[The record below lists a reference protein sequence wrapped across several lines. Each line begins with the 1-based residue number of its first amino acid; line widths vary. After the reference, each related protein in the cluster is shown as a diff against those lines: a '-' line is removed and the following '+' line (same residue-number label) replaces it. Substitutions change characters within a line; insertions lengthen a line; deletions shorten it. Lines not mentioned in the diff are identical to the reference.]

1 MIKLVIPLIVFIAVG
16 STSFAQQVI
25 GNPRKANSVFAIL
38 QTSKGDIRIK
48 LFHDKARNTV
58 NNFIGLALGKK
69 ESVDTDLRKK
79 TKKPFYKGL
88 IFHRVVPNFVIQG
101 GDPLANGKGGP
112 GFVVDQEISPEV
124 NFTYPGMVAM
134 AAAKPEKNGSQ
145 FFITLKDQNDLDGS
159 FTIFGQVVDGFE
171 VVKAISNV
179 KRDLFDKPIKDVVI
193 RNVKIQY
200 K

>member
-1 MIKLVIPLIVFIAVG
+1 MRFLVSVLLFF
-16 STSFAQQVI
+16 STFADAQII
-25 GNPRKANSVFAIL
+25 GNPKKATSVYAIL
-38 QTSKGDIRIK
+38 QTSFGDIRIK
-48 LFHDKARNTV
+48 LFHDKARGTV

-69 ESVDTDLRKK
+69 ESVDPTIRKK
-79 TKKPFYKGL
+79 IKKAFYNGL
-88 IFHRVVPNFVIQG
+88 TFHRVVPNFVIQG

-112 GFVVDQEISPEV
+112 GFGIDQEISPEL

-179 KRDLFDKPIKDVVI
+179 KRDLFDKPVKDIVI

>member
-1 MIKLVIPLIVFIAVG
+1 MVKLVIFIVAFFSVSA
-16 STSFAQQVI
+16 TSYAQQVI
-25 GNPRKANSVFAIL
+25 GNPKKASSVYAIL
-38 QTSKGDIRIK
+38 QTSLGDIRIK

-69 ESVDTDLRKK
+69 ESVDQEIRKK

-88 IFHRVVPNFVIQG
+88 TFHRVVPNFVIQG
-101 GDPLANGKGGP
+101 GDPLGTGKGGP
-112 GFVVDQEISPEV
+112 GFVVDQEISADL

-171 VVKAISNV
+171 VVKAISTV

>member
-1 MIKLVIPLIVFIAVG
+1 MAGITG
-16 STSFAQQVI
+16 NAQQVV
-25 GNPRKANSVFAIL
+25 GNPKKASSVYAIL
-38 QTSKGDIRIK
+38 QTTKGDIRIK

-69 ESVDTDLRKK
+69 ESVDPEIRKK
-79 TKKPFYKGL
+79 VKKPFYKGL
-88 IFHRVVPNFVIQG
+88 TFHRVVPNFVIQG
-101 GDPLANGKGGP
+101 GDPLGNGKGGP
-112 GFVVDQEISPEV
+112 GYGIDQEISAEI

-171 VVKAISNV
+171 VVKSISNV

-193 RNVKIQY
+193 RNIKIQY

>member
-1 MIKLVIPLIVFIAVG
+1 MARWFIILLIFFSAAV
-16 STSFAQQVI
+16 AQTQII
-25 GNPRKANSVFAIL
+25 GNPKKASSVYAIV
-38 QTSKGDIRIK
+38 QTTMGDIRIK

-58 NNFIGLALGKK
+58 NNFIGLALGRK
-69 ESVDTDLRKK
+69 ESVDSTIRKK
-79 TKKPFYKGL
+79 VKKPFYNGL
-88 IFHRVVPNFVIQG
+88 TFHRVVPNFVIQT

-112 GFVVDQEISPEV
+112 GFGIDQEIVPEL

-171 VVKAISNV
+171 VVKAIGSA
-179 KRDLFDKPIKDVVI
+179 KRDLFDKPVKDITIKNI
-193 RNVKIQY
+193 KIQY